1 MGKISK
7 KDVSIFMVMF
17 ISLFTIQSV
26 FMVVTAFT
34 IVWLF
39 IMIFDLLLLGYWTKE
54 LIVEVRK

>member
-1 MGKISK
+1 MKWRFKMGKISK
-7 KDVSIFMVMF
+7 KDVSI
-17 ISLFTIQSV
+17 

>member
-1 MGKISK
+1 MGKNSK
-7 KDVSIFMVMF
+7 KDISIFMVMF

-34 IVWLF
+34 IGWL
-39 IMIFDLLLLGYWTKE
+39 IVMIFDLLLLGYWTKE